1 MKLISLEN
9 MKTLLG
15 KYKEIFLKDLAE
27 SDEVF
32 NLFEEPI
39 THTISISYNDAEAE
53 LKSGSTN
60 NIVNDDSDL
69 TITATALPGYYITQV
84 LYDGIPVELPELPAS
99 SGTEVS
105 FTMKF
110 ISADHT
116 VEFVTS
122 NTI

>member
-32 NLFEEPI
+32 DLFEEPI

-84 LYDGIPVELPELPAS
+84 LYDGVPVELPELPAS
-99 SGTEVS
+99 SGTEVL

-116 VEFVTS
+116 VEFITS

>member
-1 MKLISLEN
+1 

-39 THTISISYNDAEAE
+39 THIISISYNDTEAE

-84 LYDGIPVELPELPAS
+84 LYDGMPVELPELPAF

-110 ISADHT
+110 ISTDHT